1 MGNDRGFS
9 LVEMLVSVTIML
21 AVTAGIFAVMNPAHG
36 TFQTQPEV
44 ADMQQRLRV
53 GVDTLYKD
61 ILMAGAGAYSGT
73 QAGALNNFFAP
84 VLPYKQG
91 ANAAIDDGA
100 LRFRSDGIT
109 LMYIPQTVAQTT
121 ISAPMPNES
130 AELKVNN
137 EPGCPPPPAADSCLC
152 GFKVGMTV
160 LIYDDS
166 GSFDTLTVTQVQCP
180 AAHLQHNQ
188 QGDLSKK
195 YSTNAKITQMAMHVY
210 YLDTTTNQLMHY
222 DGTTAGVANP
232 VVDNVVGLS
241 FEYWGDPTPPAL
253 KKPGTDQSVTYG
265 PKPPAL
271 GLTQP
276 PAPAVAYWP
285 AGTNCTIDV
294 TGAPVQQVSRLPS
307 LGAVNAGLVKLND
320 PANPNT
326 SLTDGPW
333 CPDPNNVNKWD
344 ADLLRVRKI
353 TVTLRV
359 QAALEALRGPAGTL
373 FTKAGTSRGANSY
386 APDQEVKF
394 DVAPRN
400 LNLGR

>member
-1 MGNDRGFS
+1 MANDRGFS

-61 ILMAGAGAYSGT
+61 ILMAGAGSYSGT

-91 ANAAIDDGA
+91 ANAAIDDGN
-100 LRFRSDGIT
+100 LRFRTDGIT
-109 LMYIPQTVAQTT
+109 LLYIPQTVAQTT
-121 ISAPMPNES
+121 ISQPMPNES

-137 EPGCPPPPAADSCLC
+137 EPGCPPADNLC
-152 GFKVGMTV
+152 GFSQGMTV
-160 LIYDDS
+160 LIYDDT
-166 GSFDTLTVTQVQCP
+166 GSFDTMTITEVQ
-180 AAHLQHNQ
+180 AAAMHLQHNQ
-188 QGDLSKK
+188 QGPLSKA
-195 YSTNAKITQMAMHVY
+195 YDQNAKITQIGMHVY

-222 DGTTAGVANP
+222 DGTTAGVGNP
-232 VVDNVVGLS
+232 VADNVVGLS
-241 FEYWGDPTPPAL
+241 FEYWGDPTPPTL

-271 GLTQP
+271 GVTLGS
-276 PAPAVAYWP
+276 YWP

-344 ADLLRVRKI
+344 ADLLRIRKV
-353 TVTLRV
+353 TVTIRV
-359 QAALEALRGPAGTL
+359 QAALDALRGPAGTL
-373 FTKAGTSRGANSY
+373 FTNAGTSRGANSY

-400 LNLGR
+400 VNLGR